1 MIRIALVILF
11 ISQSLFAANA
21 DATRKLFEA
30 VGDLKLVDVAE
41 ALDAGADVN
50 AADEDGWPIFIT
62 AVNTGNMGIIRLFLM
77 KPELN
82 LSMQGPDGKTAFMH
96 AIVMKN
102 QTLAEVL
109 LQKGS
114 LINEIDTK
122 GKTPLMYAAEAG
134 NEKMVKILLDKGAN
148 RTAKSQ
154 EDKTAL
160 DYAMDS
166 RRKEAIDLLS
176 KFDRLPIELMD
187 AVQRGDG
194 AAVKSLIAKGAPVDL
209 KMSDGKP
216 LIVYAVERG
225 FLAVVK
231 ALVDGKVDVNGK
243 YFKGSTLLMF
253 AFHKGELGAA
263 ELILRSGGDGDFNLK
278 YKEGRTALMMAIEQ
292 ERPMLV
298 NLLMGKPF
306 KVNQTDSY
314 GRTVLFYAVEKNNA
328 DLVDRLL
335 GLGADPTIR
344 QFEGKTASQ
353 VAQEKGFAKIEK
365 MLKQAEAA
373 SR

>member
-1 MIRIALVILF
+1 MIRILIAILLF
-11 ISQSLFAANA
+11 STSLSAANA
-21 DATRKLFEA
+21 DATRRLFEA
-30 VGDLKLVDVAE
+30 VADLKLVGVAE
-41 ALDAGADVN
+41 AIDAGADVN
-50 AADEDGWPIFIT
+50 AVDEDGWPLFIT
-62 AVNTGNMGIIRLFLM
+62 AVSGGQMGIIRLFLM

-82 LSMQGPDGKTAFMH
+82 LGMQGPDGKTAFMH
-96 AIVMKN
+96 AIAMKN

-114 LINEIDTK
+114 LINETDMK

-176 KFDRLPIELMD
+176 KFDRLPVELMD

-194 AAVKSLIAKGAPVDL
+194 NAVKSLIAKGAPIDM

-216 LIVYAVERG
+216 IIVYAVEKG
-225 FLAVVK
+225 FLAVTK
-231 ALVDGKVDVNGK
+231 ALLDAKVDPNGK

-278 YKEGRTALMMAIEQ
+278 YKEGRTALMMAIE
-292 ERPMLV
+292 EDRPMLV

-314 GRTVLFYAVEKNNA
+314 GKTALFYAVDRNNA

-335 GLGADPTIR
+335 GLGADPTVR
-344 QFEGKTASQ
+344 QFEGKMASQ
-353 VAQEKGFAKIEK
+353 IAKEKGFANIEK